1 MPAILIIRPQS
12 QTAADILTCTAAGW
26 DAVPFGPIRIEP
38 DEAALKKLNR
48 QFQTASAVF
57 WVSPT
62 AVETA
67 APHIDFSDGLIR
79 QITVGQGSRR
89 ALSAFCPHEII
100 CPQEGN
106 DSEAVLGLDIWNS
119 LPRGAKVLIVRGH
132 GGRDFLVQNL
142 KRRGFEADTAEV
154 YFRRPQA
161 LDWTIFK
168 RIQPV
173 AAYITSAEMAGAL
186 FAQVPPELAQPLRT
200 LLYFTH
206 HPRIADALHAAG
218 AVRTEV
224 VARLDVQTLKQA
236 LHGVQNEQPRRK

>member
-1 MPAILIIRPQS
+1 MPAILIIRPPS
-12 QTAADILTCTAAGW
+12 QTAADIRTCTAAGW

-38 DEAALKKLNR
+38 EEAALKNLNR

-79 QITVGQGSRR
+79 QITVGQGSRK
-89 ALSAFCPHEII
+89 ALSGFCPHEII

-106 DSEAVLGLDIWNS
+106 DSEAVLRLDIWNS
-119 LPRGAKVLIVRGH
+119 LPQGAKVLIVRGH
-132 GGRDFLVQNL
+132 GGRDFLAQNL
-142 KRRGFEADTAEV
+142 KRRGFEVETAEV
-154 YFRRPQA
+154 YFRRPQP
-161 LDWTIFK
+161 LDWSVFEEA
-168 RIQPV
+168 RPV
-173 AAYITSAEMAGAL
+173 AAYITSAEMVSAL
-186 FAQVPPELAQPLRT
+186 FAQVPSELAQPLRT

-206 HPRIADALHAAG
+206 HPRIAAALHIAG
-218 AVRTEV
+218 AVNTRV
-224 VARLDVQTLKQA
+224 VARLDAQTLKQA